1 MEFDLIYEFI
11 DGEMNL
17 DEYVSLMNISKVKN
31 VVDDFTDETVSAEWT
46 YKDYVREYLANEI
59 YILINEK
66 TDKINYLVEVINH
79 YKHI

>member
-1 MEFDLIYEFI
+1 MDFDLIYEFI

-17 DEYVSLMNISKVKN
+17 DEYVGLMNISKVKN
-31 VVDDFTDETVSAEWT
+31 IVDDFTDETVSAEWT
-46 YKDYVREYLANEI
+46 DRDYVREYLANEI

-66 TDKINYLVEVINH
+66 TDKINDLVEVINH